1 MAKKKTEKKEKKL
14 GLFDFLNAIQQDQ
27 STEFFD
33 NLSDG
38 DKKQYKYS
46 KYMIHR
52 FLSMNVHYSPI
63 VNAVQRF
70 TSVPERAH
78 YLFLTNLIPRKK
90 QFNKYIK
97 SKKEAKYESW
107 LIDLLAKHYSVS
119 KKEAVDYLEIFYKQN
134 KSELVRICEMYGIER
149 KQIKKAGL

>member
-63 VNAVQRF
+63 VNAVQKALQS
-70 TSVPERAH
+70 TQGRAR
-78 YLFLTNLIPRKK
+78 LKQLIKT
-90 QFNKYIK
+90 
-97 SKKEAKYESW
+97 
-107 LIDLLAKHYSVS
+107 L
-119 KKEAVDYLEIFYKQN
+119 
-134 KSELVRICEMYGIER
+134 
-149 KQIKKAGL
+149 

>member
-70 TSVPERAH
+70 TSIPERAH

-90 QFNKYIK
+90 QFNKYINRRYTEK
-97 SKKEAKYESW
+97 
-107 LIDLLAKHYSVS
+107 
-119 KKEAVDYLEIFYKQN
+119 
-134 KSELVRICEMYGIER
+134 
-149 KQIKKAGL
+149 